1 MTWYRSVRPGCCIR
15 GNAGSAIFNEPHAHI
30 QIDRKHEGFGI
41 ISNSIK
47 TFVCLNDKF
56 FDFTF
61 KPLSFLRDSEK

>member
-30 QIDRKHEGFGI
+30 QTGRKHEGFGI
-41 ISNSIK
+41 ISNNIK

-56 FDFTF
+56 FGVL
-61 KPLSFLRDSEK
+61 LSKKTSVLKIVK